1 MLIPP
6 NLLNKINNIYFLKT
20 TKRKRISFLI
30 LLIHFFMLFSSSI
43 YGIYNAFYMY
53 NFYFLLSLLFYN
65 YIVLICLFFRIH
77 KITEKNFL
85 FRYFYNLNNFL
96 KK

>member
-30 LLIHFFMLFSSSI
+30 LLIHFFYVIF
-43 YGIYNAFYMY
+43 
-53 NFYFLLSLLFYN
+53 
-65 YIVLICLFFRIH
+65 VLHIRNI
-77 KITEKNFL
+77 
-85 FRYFYNLNNFL
+85 
-96 KK
+96 

>member
-30 LLIHFFMLFSSSI
+30 LLIISLFLC
-43 YGIYNAFYMY
+43 
-53 NFYFLLSLLFYN
+53 YFRPPYQN
-65 YIVLICLFFRIH
+65 I
-77 KITEKNFL
+77 
-85 FRYFYNLNNFL
+85 
-96 KK
+96 

>member
-30 LLIHFFMLFSSSI
+30 LLIISLFLCYFRPPYTEYIMPFICIIFIFCYHYYFIITLFLYAFFLEFI
-43 YGIYNAFYMY
+43 
-53 NFYFLLSLLFYN
+53 
-65 YIVLICLFFRIH
+65 
-77 KITEKNFL
+77 K
-85 FRYFYNLNNFL
+85 
-96 KK
+96 